1 MKART
6 TSSDEIA
13 TETTDTSTALPT
25 TDTDMTED
33 TNPIALD
40 RNLYKSIKK
49 MDRATLEGLIQ
60 DIYEN
65 GRKKGLKEAQELI
78 NTSENLVQQAEVLVA
93 KGQKTVDEVTE
104 KIKETG
110 NNVHTVDL
118 DTMRDEIRGISG
130 IGEKRADSIM
140 EIVRKYIRE

>member
-6 TSSDEIA
+6 TSTSSDEIN
-13 TETTDTSTALPT
+13 TDASTAPAT
-25 TDTDMTED
+25 TDTDLTED

-65 GRKKGLKEAQELI
+65 GRKKGLKETQEQI

-110 NNVHTVDL
+110 NNVHTVDFG
-118 DTMRDEIRGISG
+118 TMRDEIRGISG
-130 IGEKRADSIM
+130 IGEKRADNIM

>member
-6 TSSDEIA
+6 TSDEI
-13 TETTDTSTALPT
+13 TTDANT
-25 TDTDMTED
+25 TTEPNIPED
-33 TNPIALD
+33 TSPIALD
-40 RNLYKSIKK
+40 HNLYKSIKK

-110 NNVHTVDL
+110 NKVHTVDF
-118 DTMRDEIRGISG
+118 DTMRDEIRSISG

-140 EIVRKYIRE
+140 EIVRKYIQE

>member
-6 TSSDEIA
+6 TSTSSDEIN
-13 TETTDTSTALPT
+13 TDASTAPAT
-25 TDTDMTED
+25 TDTDLTED

-65 GRKKGLKEAQELI
+65 GRKKGLKETQELI

-110 NNVHTVDL
+110 NTVHTVDF

-130 IGEKRADSIM
+130 IGEKRADNIM

>member
-6 TSSDEIA
+6 TSDEITA
-13 TETTDTSTALPT
+13 DASTALPT
-25 TDTDMTED
+25 TDTDLTED
-33 TNPIALD
+33 TTPIALD

-93 KGQKTVDEVTE
+93 QGQKTVDEVTE
-104 KIKETG
+104 KIKETAS
-110 NNVHTVDL
+110 NVHTVDI
-118 DTMRDEIRGISG
+118 DTMRDEIHGISG

>member
-6 TSSDEIA
+6 TSTSSDEIN
-13 TETTDTSTALPT
+13 TDASTAPPT
-25 TDTDMTED
+25 TDTDMTEE
-33 TNPIALD
+33 TPIALD

-49 MDRATLEGLIQ
+49 MDKATLEGLIQ

-110 NNVHTVDL
+110 NNVHTVDF

-140 EIVRKYIRE
+140 EIVRKYIQE

>member
-1 MKART
+1 MKAKMRT
-6 TSSDEIA
+6 N
-13 TETTDTSTALPT
+13 TEPEVTTDMSTTTDTSTT
-25 TDTDMTED
+25 VESENDDT
-33 TNPIALD
+33 IALD

-104 KIKETG
+104 KIEETG
-110 NNVHTVDL
+110 NNVHTVDF

>member
-6 TSSDEIA
+6 TSTSSDEIN
-13 TETTDTSTALPT
+13 TDASTAPAT
-25 TDTDMTED
+25 TDTDLTED

-65 GRKKGLKEAQELI
+65 GRKKG
-78 NTSENLVQQAEVLVA
+78 V
-93 KGQKTVDEVTE
+93 
-104 KIKETG
+104 KETQATMSTPLTLTPCAMRSVAYPASVK
-110 NNVHTVDL
+110 NVRT
-118 DTMRDEIRGISG
+118 ISW
-130 IGEKRADSIM
+130 RS
-140 EIVRKYIRE
+140 